1 MREKLPF
8 YFVLY
13 LVALTALFA
22 VTNERNIALKEQQ
35 ELIANFIGTM
45 REKPLIA
52 VADSVEWLLNQQGS
66 VPLAVTG
73 LEKGATVASVLY
85 RVEPSGDVVGAF
97 NREVIADEAGKGVFT
112 GTISEAGRYTFTVAA
127 DVVRRLPD
135 SLSEKIRERLE
146 KAIGNS
152 FVHLRAETSFVVR
165 VFPRGPSPT
174 QFTLSVEKPVNDKGF
189 IGIPYTKTIFVNGA
203 EPVNV
208 QFFGFDQ
215 SKFALTKGKEKIL
228 LTWSSPSRTSTPLRV
243 TVRGNTGQ
251 GFGTKD
257 FAEATF
263 TLDIVP
269 PRWNPEPVSK
279 AFWGVPYQVACGV
292 AGMSPELYTL
302 DILVNGS
309 FLKTLTPQQFPDTLR
324 PSSQWAS
331 IMLRA
336 TADGRELL
344 TKTIEVRKPDPP
356 QQPRWKDQTLEGN
369 NYIVKFDCND
379 VNGDAVTVKLKVS
392 QPEGFQSRLSSNQG
406 KSFVL
411 TILDV
416 GLKKPPYIEIRGT
429 VHGLGGVREV
439 RKTFALFY

>member
-22 VTNERNIALKEQQ
+22 VTNERNIALKEQK

-52 VADSVEWLLNQQGS
+52 VSDSVEWLLNQQGS

-85 RVEPSGDVVGAF
+85 RVEPARDVAGTF
-97 NREVIADEAGKGVFT
+97 TREFVADEAGKGLFT
-112 GTISEAGRYTFTVAA
+112 GTISEEGRYTFKVAA

-152 FVHLRAETSFVVR
+152 IVHLRTETTFVVS
-165 VFPRGPSPT
+165 VAPRGPAAT
-174 QFTLSVEKPVNDKGF
+174 QFTLSVEKPLKDKGF
-189 IGIPYTKTIFVNGA
+189 IGIPYTKTVFVNGA
-203 EPVNV
+203 DPLSV

-215 SKFALTKGKEKIL
+215 SKFALTKGKGKIL
-228 LTWSSPSRTSTPLRV
+228 LTWNSPQRTSDPLHV
-243 TVRGNTGQ
+243 KVRGNTGQ
-251 GFGTKD
+251 GFGAKD

-269 PRWNPEPVSK
+269 PRWNPEPMSK
-279 AFWGVPYQVACGV
+279 AFWGVPYQIASGV
-292 AGMSPELYTL
+292 AGMNPELYSI
-302 DILVNGS
+302 DVLVNGNV
-309 FLKTLTPQQFPDTLR
+309 LKTLTPQQFPDTLR
-324 PSSQWAS
+324 PSPQWT
-331 IMLRA
+331 IIVLRA

-369 NYIVKFDCND
+369 NYVVKFDCND
-379 VNGDAVTVKLKVS
+379 VNGDAVTMNVKVS

-411 TILDV
+411 TIMDV
-416 GLKKPPYIEIRGT
+416 GIKKPQYIEIRGT
-429 VHGLGGVREV
+429 VQGLGGVRDI
-439 RKTFALFY
+439 RKAFALFY